1 VNRRYQKGEILKLHG
16 RTLLR
21 KSRRSCYHAGVR
33 FVPLIAV
40 FCLTTGF
47 VLSRPIEFEVGRGR
61 NMNAVKLVD
70 QAQDQLFKKDDLAGA
85 RQSVD
90 AAIRAD
96 PTYWPALFI
105 RAEILMEQHHYAAA
119 LQDCEAVLKQDSTVV
134 EAALLRAKANLFLGR
149 YAASMKEIEHCIT
162 IRPRQDALARAYET
176 RALLRLYCPDPSIRN
191 AQKAVSD
198 ATTACKLMAWTDG
211 ELIDVVATA
220 EAATGNF
227 DSASRHEQQ
236 AMGATKVRED
246 EKREYQKHL
255 ARFQQHK
262 TLSGTAQ

>member
-1 VNRRYQKGEILKLHG
+1 M
-16 RTLLR
+16 
-21 KSRRSCYHAGVR
+21 R
-33 FVPLIAV
+33 FVPLGV
-40 FCLTTGF
+40 VLFF
-47 VLSRPIEFEVGRGR
+47 VSATAFARPIEFEYGRGR
-61 NMNAVKLVD
+61 NMNVVKLVD
-70 QAQDQLFKKDDLAGA
+70 QAQDQLFKKRDLAGA

-105 RAEILMEQHHYAAA
+105 RAEISMEQHHYAAA
-119 LQDCEAVLKQDSTVV
+119 VQDCEAVLKQDSNVV
-134 EAALLRAKANLFLGR
+134 EAALLRARANLFLGR

-162 IRPRQDALARAYET
+162 IRPRQDALARAYGT

-198 ATTACKLMAWTDG
+198 ATTACKLMAWSDG
-211 ELIDVVATA
+211 ELIEVLATA

-227 DSASRHEQQ
+227 DAAIKHEQQ

-255 ARFQQHK
+255 AQFQQRK
-262 TLSGTAQ
+262 ALSGTAR